1 MTMRARDV
9 TPRQLAAIRAHL
21 ATGTVKGAAEVLG
34 ISPLTVRDL
43 IADARIRVGVE
54 TNEQLVLVLARR
66 GRLSV
71 PRDHS
76 AGVTRA
82 V

>member
-1 MTMRARDV
+1 
-9 TPRQLAAIRAHL
+9 
-21 ATGTVKGAAEVLG
+21 VKGAAEVLG

-71 PRDHS
+71 PRARS